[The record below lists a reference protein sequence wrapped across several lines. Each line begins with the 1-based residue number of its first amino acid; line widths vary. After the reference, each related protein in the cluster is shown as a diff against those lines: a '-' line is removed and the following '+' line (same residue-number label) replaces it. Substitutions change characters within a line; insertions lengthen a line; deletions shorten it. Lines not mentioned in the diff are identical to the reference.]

1 MTPDWGGR
9 GLAVDGFNALPR
21 SPGEWLRACH
31 PSLALRPTFSFS
43 TSLRHSPG
51 TPGAG
56 GIAARGGC
64 LNLRVEV
71 CRRTLLPGDIRSA
84 YGKRET

>member
-43 TSLRHSPG
+43 TSLRHREVRFDNVVSQRPTG
-51 TPGAG
+51 
-56 GIAARGGC
+56 AARLLGC
-64 LNLRVEV
+64 
-71 CRRTLLPGDIRSA
+71 T
-84 YGKRET
+84 